1 MSTFDELFP
10 PRKSAWTA
18 DQMPDLSGKVFI
30 VTGGNSG
37 IGKETVKQLLKK
49 GAKAYMASRSK
60 ARAEEAISELEATTG
75 GRRAIFL
82 ELDLADL
89 ASVRRAAQ
97 EFVAKE
103 TALHA
108 LFNSGGVM
116 ACPIDMITKDGY
128 DLQFG
133 TNVLGHF
140 YFTKLLLPI
149 LQHTS
154 SSYPTG
160 EKARIID
167 TSGSIYKLY
176 PRINYDTLRDGRA
189 RRKLSTTRLYAQS
202 KFGNIL
208 VTNELARRYGD
219 NLVAISLHPGVIDT
233 GLQRHMGF
241 VGEFHTKEPLFL
253 IDLQQRTLLRPAWMG
268 AINQLYAGTDP
279 AATAMNGKYLIPWA
293 REGRLTSEAKDQHE
307 AEKLWGW
314 LEAQVELSEKE
325 GPV

>member
-18 DQMPDLSGKVFI
+18 DNIPDLSGKVFI

-37 IGKETVKQLLKK
+37 IGKETVKQLLLK
-49 GAKAYMASRSK
+49 GGKVYMASRSR
-60 ARAEEAISELEATTG
+60 ARAEEAISELARETG
-75 GRRAIFL
+75 GRCAIFL

-89 ASVRRAAQ
+89 ASVRRAA
-97 EFVAKE
+97 EEYAAKE
-103 TALHA
+103 SLLHV

-116 ACPIDMITKDGY
+116 SCPIDMISKDGY

-133 TNVLGHF
+133 TNVIGHF

-154 SSYPTG
+154 ASSPTG
-160 EKARIID
+160 EKARIVT

-176 PRINYDTLRDGRA
+176 PRINHDTLRDGPA

-219 NLVAISLHPGVIDT
+219 SVVAISLHPGVIDT
-233 GLQRHMGF
+233 GLQRHMGYDSRF
-241 VGEFHTKEPLFL
+241 GAWLK
-253 IDLQQRTLLRPAWMG
+253 RTLLSPAWMG
-268 AINQLYAGTDP
+268 AITQLYAGTDP
-279 AATAMNGKYLIPWA
+279 SAAAMNGEYLIPWA
-293 REGRLTSEAKDQHE
+293 RKGRLTSDAKDLKE
-307 AEKLWGW
+307 AEKLWDW
-314 LEAQVELSEKE
+314 LERQVELSEKAAST
-325 GPV
+325 